1 LADISELPPEA
12 KVDLSIA
19 NENGGKP
26 A

>member
-12 KVDLSIA
+12 KVDLPIA